1 MGSLASLVRHVKLCK
16 GAHTVHVYGHLW
28 GAARLCLGSPTHTP
42 AHGWS
47 LNSQRGYQGH
57 VVICSFLRR
66 NCVPRETVSLEDRY
80 VLMLMAEILN
90 DLLTKQSRAQNILK
104 KPVERQTGSDA
115 SARSLQLLM

>member
-1 MGSLASLVRHVKLCK
+1 M
-16 GAHTVHVYGHLW
+16 
-28 GAARLCLGSPTHTP
+28 
-42 AHGWS
+42 
-47 LNSQRGYQGH
+47 
-57 VVICSFLRR
+57 
-66 NCVPRETVSLEDRY
+66 SLEDRY